1 MRAVCFDLDGTLV
14 ELPADFESVFE
25 TALSDA
31 GVSVDPDYHE
41 YYTEVFFEY
50 LDECHPEPTR
60 AAMADLCEEFNFV
73 ADFDALASAYVD
85 REVAGTD
92 LRPGARE
99 ALDALDCPTG
109 VLTNGSERVQRRKL
123 SRYDLADRLNAVVV
137 SGDVGAAK
145 PDPEIFAAARDE
157 LSAEEYAFVADDLER
172 DVLPAQAAGFTGIY
186 LAEDPDDGADRADA
200 VVESLREVPEVLDRV

>member
-25 TALSDA
+25 GALSNA
-31 GVSVDPDYHE
+31 GVSVEPGHHE
-41 YYTEVFFEY
+41 YYTEVVFEY
-50 LDECHPEPTR
+50 LDECHPEPVR

-85 REVAGTD
+85 REVAETD

-99 ALDALDCPTG
+99 ALDALDCPIG
-109 VLTNGSERVQRRKL
+109 VLTNGSERIQRRKL
-123 SRYDLADRLNAVVV
+123 ERHDLADRLDAVVV

-145 PDPEIFAAARDE
+145 PDPEIFAAARNR
-157 LSAEEYAFVADDLER
+157 LPAEEHVFVADDLGR
-172 DVLPAQAAGFTGIY
+172 DVLPAQAAGFTGVY
-186 LAEDPDDGADRADA
+186 LAADPDDGADRADA
-200 VVESLREVPEVLDRV
+200 VVESLGEVPEAVDRV

>member
-25 TALSDA
+25 AALSDA
-31 GVSVDPDYHE
+31 GVSVEPGHHD
-41 YYTEVFFEY
+41 YYTEIFFEY
-50 LDECHPEPTR
+50 LAECHPEPTR

-73 ADFDALASAYVD
+73 ADFDELASAYVD
-85 REVAGTD
+85 REVAETE

-99 ALDALDCPTG
+99 ALDALDRPTG
-109 VLTNGSERVQRRKL
+109 VLTNGSERIQRRKL
-123 SRYDLADRLNAVVV
+123 ERYDLADHLDAVVV

-145 PDPEIFAAARDE
+145 PDPEIFAAAREE
-157 LSAEEYAFVADDLER
+157 LSADEYALVADDLER

-200 VVESLREVPEVLDRV
+200 VVESLREVPDVVEDV